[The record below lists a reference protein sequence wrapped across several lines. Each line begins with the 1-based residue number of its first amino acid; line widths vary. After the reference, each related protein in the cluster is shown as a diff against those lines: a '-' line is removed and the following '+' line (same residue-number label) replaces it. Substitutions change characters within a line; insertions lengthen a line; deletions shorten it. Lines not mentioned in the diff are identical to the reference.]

1 MSLLVVVPARG
12 GSKRLPGKNIRLLAG
27 RTLLERLDDAIER
40 SGLGTDVLVTT
51 DDEAIA
57 AAGRALN
64 WLLPFTRP
72 AEFATDDA
80 PMYDTVLHALDWYA
94 SDRGGDPDN
103 ILLLQPT
110 SPFRGGECLAQ
121 AVDRLQCTPDAN
133 SVIGMSSLKVP
144 LSHVYAADNGGFVRP
159 VVTKAAHNGAAYVPN
174 GALYLVR
181 TKALRKMRTLFAPP
195 VLPLELDALHAV
207 DIDEPADWALAEA
220 LIAAGLAPDG
230 RETTGRP

>member
-1 MSLLVVVPARG
+1 L
-12 GSKRLPGKNIRLLAG
+12 
-27 RTLLERLDDAIER
+27 
-40 SGLGTDVLVTT
+40 TT

-64 WLLPFTRP
+64 WMVPFSRP
-72 AEFATDDA
+72 AIFATDDA

-94 SDRGGDPDN
+94 GDRGGDPDM

-121 AVDRLQCTPDAN
+121 AVSRLQSTSDAN
-133 SVIGMSSLKVP
+133 SVIGMSKLKVRM
-144 LSHVYAADNGGFVRP
+144 SHVYAFA
-159 VVTKAAHNGAAYVPN
+159 PN
-174 GALYLVR
+174 GTLYLVR
-181 TKALRKMRTLFAPP
+181 AKAFREAGTLFARPM
-195 VLPLELDALHAV
+195 LPLVIDDLHAV

>member
-12 GSKRLPGKNIRLLAG
+12 GSKRLPGKNVRSLAG
-27 RTLLERLDDAIER
+27 RTLLERVADAIKR
-40 SGLGTDVLVTT
+40 SELVADVLLTT

-64 WLLPFTRP
+64 WMVPFSRP
-72 AEFATDDA
+72 AIFATDDA

-94 SDRGGDPDN
+94 GDRGGDPDM

-121 AVDRLQCTPDAN
+121 AVSRLQSTSDAN
-133 SVIGMSSLKVP
+133 SVIGMSKLKVRM
-144 LSHVYAADNGGFVRP
+144 SHVYALDSGGFAHPADPTSDR
-159 VVTKAAHNGAAYVPN
+159 AAFAPN
-174 GALYLVR
+174 GTLYLVR
-181 TKALRKMRTLFAPP
+181 AKAFREAGTLFARPM
-195 VLPLELDALHAV
+195 LPLVIDDLHAV